1 MGHMKGSMPSIS
13 HPHTN
18 NNTEAGDTESS
29 EEQAYRI
36 QMMKSMFNNNLINMP
51 GMNPQTKNKF

>member
-29 EEQAYRI
+29 EE
-36 QMMKSMFNNNLINMP
+36 
-51 GMNPQTKNKF
+51 